1 MQYKSVKGYTGWS
14 QLGIITAF
22 TGFGMVLAAWIQY
35 FFALKALG
43 PSNLPWS
50 EKLKAGTDALMQ
62 PGNENYAQL
71 TQVFGTMAMLF
82 IPALLYVLLCHKKLF
97 WVGFNKQC
105 SLNQVLVAFG
115 IIFMA
120 NYFAAP
126 FEQITKSVLHQFP
139 AWDQL
144 AIAAEEMYK
153 KAIGSMS
160 NLKTWPQ
167 FLAGI
172 FIVAFLPAL
181 FEELF
186 FRGVLQNL
194 LVRWWKKPLL
204 AILFISILFSL
215 IHGSYYLFISRFI
228 LGVSLGLLFH
238 YSHNLWVSII
248 AHFINNFLAL
258 AGLFYTNTHATLK
271 DVVGKIDRD
280 LPIWTLAI
288 TGTIL
293 VSLFV
298 YFKRLGFSK
307 KTSIIARENQ
317 LLETAFP
324 FAAYE

>member
-22 TGFGMVLAAWIQY
+22 TGFGMVLAAMIQY

-43 PSNLPWS
+43 PSNLPWQD
-50 EKLKAGTDALMQ
+50 KVKAGFDALML

-82 IPALLYVLLCHKKLF
+82 IPALLFVLVCHKKFF
-97 WVGFNKQC
+97 WVGFNKQFN
-105 SLNQVLVAFG
+105 LTQVLIAFG
-115 IIFMA
+115 IIFIA

-126 FEQITKSVLHQFP
+126 FEQITKSILQHFP
-139 AWDQL
+139 AWDKL
-144 AIAAEEMYK
+144 GKEAEELYK

-160 NLKTWPQ
+160 ALKTWSQ
-167 FLAGI
+167 FFAAI

-194 LVRWWKKPLL
+194 LVRWWKRPLL
-204 AILFISILFSL
+204 AILFVSILFSL
-215 IHGSYYLFISRFI
+215 IHGSYYLFLSRLV
-228 LGVSLGLLFH
+228 LGFALGLLFY
-238 YSHNLWVSII
+238 YSQNLWVSIL
-248 AHFINNFLAL
+248 AHFINNLLAL
-258 AGLFYTNTHATLK
+258 AGLFYTNTHAVKSGLGNVDT
-271 DVVGKIDRD
+271 V
-280 LPIWTLAI
+280 LPVWSLAI

-293 VSLFV
+293 ISLFLF
-298 YFKRLGFSK
+298 YKHQSFSR
-307 KTSIIARENQ
+307 KTAIIAKENQ
-317 LLETAFP
+317 LLEAANP